1 MKNTSITFID
11 IVDLDESLKKLPL
24 KDTNQTLIQIFCA
37 NSSFDFVQKIQNYFQ
52 KKFTNACIIGT
63 TTDGIIEDCSVY
75 KDEVSLVSFTLFANT
90 TLTCELH
97 EHENCY
103 NTSYETGK
111 VIAQKLRVENTK
123 ALISFTDGIHTNGEE
138 YLAGINAVDKSLLV
152 AGGLSA
158 DNGKMETTYIFNNE
172 KITSNGA
179 VAVALNSD
187 CLKVSSSYNFE
198 WMPIGKKLEIT
209 KAVKNRIYEINHTPV
224 VEIYAKYM
232 GKELA
237 QELPKT
243 GVEFPLIFEK
253 NGVSIGRA
261 PLLKHDDG
269 SLTFAGNIQEGEFVR
284 FGVGNIDL
292 IVRNSDYNLKQILGE
307 IKYETQSVFV
317 YSCMARR
324 RFMNEYVEK
333 ELEILTSL
341 GDVVGFFT
349 YGEFYHS
356 DDSNQLLN
364 QTMTVLMLS
373 ESEEESRI
381 EFSDV
386 SVEHEFSVNTG
397 HVLAHL
403 ANTVS
408 NELAELNENLEKR
421 VEESSSYIYQQAY
434 YDKLTSLPNRLSLI
448 KKLNISVGKIL
459 FLVNIDDFTII
470 NDFYGHDIGDQVL
483 VHLAETLQNH
493 MKHHD
498 AEVFKLPSDEYAIIM
513 DINHNQQDLESEI
526 KEILQLVEHEEFLF
540 NGHCTHVSVTL
551 SAAFIN
557 KKGTG
562 LINAD
567 MSLKLAKKARKD
579 FMIFGEDLKLA
590 QQYENNI
597 TVAKTIKDAINNDT
611 IIPYFQSM
619 YDVKTLKIKKYEAL
633 VRLVNNEG
641 EVLSP
646 YIFLDISQ
654 KIKLYPQITEIMME
668 KVFSLFQENG
678 LDFSI
683 NLAFSDITNT
693 KTRALVF
700 SKIKKYKI
708 ASQLTIEILE
718 NQEIDNIEIMFD
730 FINEVYGLGAKI
742 AIDDFGSGFA
752 NFEYMT
758 KIRCDYMKIDGSL
771 IKNIDTDANARLVVE
786 TIVVFAKKLGKI
798 TVAEFVHS
806 KEVFDVVKELG
817 IDYAQGYYLAKPSAT
832 LTL

>member
-1 MKNTSITFID
+1 MKHTSITFLD
-11 IVDLDESLKKLPL
+11 IVDLDEALKKSSIE
-24 KDTNQTLIQIFCA
+24 DRQQTLIQIFCA
-37 NSSFDFVQKIQNYFQ
+37 NASFEFVQKIQTFF
-52 KKFTNACIIGT
+52 KKRFSNATIVGT
-63 TTDGIIEDCSVY
+63 TTDGIMQNSSVF
-75 KDEVSLVSFTLFANT
+75 KDEKSLVSFTCFSKTSLECV
-90 TLTCELH
+90 LY
-97 EHENCY
+97 EHENSY
-103 NTSYETGK
+103 NASFETGK
-111 VIAQKLRVENTK
+111 KIAQKLKSHNTK
-123 ALISFTDGIHTNGEE
+123 ALISFTDGIYTNGEE
-138 YLAGINAVDKSLLV
+138 YLAGINEIDESLLV
-152 AGGLSA
+152 SGGLAA
-158 DNGKMETTYIFNNE
+158 DNGNLQTTYIFNND
-172 KITSNGA
+172 KITSKGA

-187 CLKVSSSYNFE
+187 SLKVSNNYNFE

-209 KAVKNRIYEINHTPV
+209 KAVKNRIYEIDNIPV

-232 GKELA
+232 GKDLA
-237 QELPKT
+237 QNLPKT
-243 GVEFPLIFEK
+243 GIEFPLIFEN
-253 NGVSIGRA
+253 NGISVGRA
-261 PLLKHDDG
+261 PILKHDDG
-269 SLTFAGNIQEGEFVR
+269 SLTFAGNIKEGEFVR
-284 FGVGNIDL
+284 FGVGNIEL
-292 IVRNSDYNLKQILGE
+292 ILRNGDYNLKQMLEKITF
-307 IKYETQSVFV
+307 ETQAVFV

-333 ELEILTSL
+333 ELKILTSL
-341 GDVVGFFT
+341 SDVVGFFT
-349 YGEFYHS
+349 YGEFYHERN
-356 DDSNQLLN
+356 SNQLLN
-364 QTMTVLMLS
+364 QTMTVLILS
-373 ESEEESRI
+373 ESEEKSHI
-381 EFSDV
+381 KFSDTP
-386 SVEHEFSVNTG
+386 SEHELSINTG

-421 VEESSSYIYQQAY
+421 VQESSNYIYKQAY
-434 YDKLTSLPNRLSLI
+434 FDKLTGLPNRLSLI
-448 KKLNISVGKIL
+448 KKLDSSIGKIL

-470 NDFYGHDIGDQVL
+470 NDFYGHDIGDKVL
-483 VHLAETLQNH
+483 IHLAKILQNH
-493 MKHHD
+493 MKKQD

-513 DINHNQQDLESEI
+513 DINHNQKDLESKM
-526 KEILQLVEHEEFLF
+526 KEILKRVEQEEFLF
-540 NGHCTHVSVTL
+540 NGHFAHVSVTL

-557 KKGTG
+557 KQGTG

-597 TVAKTIKDAINNDT
+597 TIAKTIKDAISNDT
-611 IIPYFQSM
+611 IVPYFQPI
-619 YDVKTLKIKKYEAL
+619 YEIKTLKIKKYEAL
-633 VRLVNNEG
+633 VRLINSDG

-646 YIFLDISQ
+646 YAFLDISQ

-668 KVFSLFQENG
+668 KVFSLFKENG

-683 NLAFSDITNT
+683 NLAFSDITNA

-718 NQEIDNIEIMFD
+718 NQEIDDIKIMFD
-730 FINEVYGLGAKI
+730 FINEVYNLGAKI

-786 TIVVFAKKLGKI
+786 TIVSFAKKLGKI

-806 KEVFDVVKELG
+806 KEVLDVVRELG

-832 LTL
+832 LLK